1 MSPGEPNE
9 EPNAYRIVEVTT
21 TFVDRASSITGVA
34 SRVEHEVQS
43 QTRVGWSTVY
53 SCPTLVE
60 ARCWLIMHLP
70 DCNCWFA

>member
-1 MSPGEPNE
+1 MPSDKPNE

-21 TFVDRASSITGVA
+21 TFIDRESYITAGA

-43 QTRVGWSTVY
+43 QTRLGWSTVY
-53 SCPTLVE
+53 CCATLVE
-60 ARCWLIMHLP
+60 ARRWLMMHLP